1 MQINA
6 APPVALYDCV
16 SRAVRDTE
24 KYLYPIRTKPKADK
38 SDAKINGMDV
48 DEDDE
53 GSKEVDRSSD
63 SDHKV
68 FLILC
73 DVACGKIHEMRRSQY
88 MEHAPPP
95 YHSVKAIGQFNTTS
109 NLAWTSTDIFS
120 PELPLGP
127 MHDTKEQ
134 FSTKLSFN
142 EFIIYD
148 KGQICMK
155 YLVELNLVPS
165 QQTESMKT
173 GNADTMMMEIDGSD
187 EGPSTNMRAT
197 NNVSP

>member
-1 MQINA
+1 
-6 APPVALYDCV
+6 
-16 SRAVRDTE
+16 
-24 KYLYPIRTKPKADK
+24 
-38 SDAKINGMDV
+38 
-48 DEDDE
+48 
-53 GSKEVDRSSD
+53 
-63 SDHKV
+63 
-68 FLILC
+68 
-73 DVACGKIHEMRRSQY
+73 

-155 YLVELNLVPS
+155 YLVELNLAPS

-187 EGPSTNMRAT
+187 EGPSTNIRAT